1 MLEDSVCD
9 GSAEMTTALQIFV
22 TYLSAD
28 VIDTAT
34 KILESEFVKMHL
46 FHLHDLVD
54 ANTHI
59 DPNRVVPMFMFFTKE
74 KSMDERGYREFWN
87 LCIKLEDLCQ
97 PPS

>member
-1 MLEDSVCD
+1 
-9 GSAEMTTALQIFV
+9 MTTALQIFV